1 MRHGLALNKELSED
15 AEHRALDEIQ
25 ELTDEFIGK
34 LEEVVKA
41 KEEETLT
48 V

>member
-1 MRHGLALNKELSED
+1 VLD
-15 AEHRALDEIQ
+15 RASRAGVSRNTAIQ
-25 ELTDEFIGK
+25 TRRTPSRTDEFIKK
-34 LEEVVKA
+34 LEEVAKA